1 MRSGSLHARV
11 TEAIGRSIL
20 RGEIGAGHVM
30 PVEDALAAAH
40 GVSRA
45 VIREAMK
52 SLSAKGMVS
61 VGPSTGT
68 RVLPRGRWQVLDP
81 DVLDW
86 LGREAQGSG
95 VTPDFV
101 TELLE
106 LRRMI
111 EPEAARLAALRATPA
126 DVLAMRGALA
136 RMGRALEEGG
146 DYVSADIA
154 FHEALL
160 EAAHNRFLNQLGGA
174 MARLL
179 RFSTNLSWRY
189 PDAAHGSLPVHRA
202 VLEAVARR
210 DAEGAAGQVLH
221 LIERH
226 ERHLRGILGG
236 MPGEE
241 DHTARNS
248 AGGEGEKA

>member
-1 MRSGSLHARV
+1 V
-11 TEAIGRSIL
+11 TESIGRSIL
-20 RGEIGAGHVM
+20 RGEVAAGAAL
-30 PVEDALAAAH
+30 PVEDVLAASH

-45 VIREAMK
+45 VVREAMK
-52 SLSAKGMVS
+52 VLAAKGMVS
-61 VGPSTGT
+61 IRPSAGT
-68 RVLPRGRWQVLDP
+68 RVLPRGRWQLLDP

-86 LGREAQGSG
+86 LGGSAPE
-95 VTPDFV
+95 PDFV

-106 LRRMI
+106 LRLMI
-111 EPEAARLAALRATPA
+111 EPEAARLAARRATAA
-126 DVLAMRGALA
+126 DVAAMRAALV
-136 RMGRALEEGG
+136 RMGAALDGEG

-189 PDAAHGSLPVHRA
+189 PDAARGSLPVHGA
-202 VLEAVARR
+202 VLEAVARGDGE
-210 DAEGAAGQVLH
+210 DAAAHVLH

-226 ERHLRGILGG
+226 ERHLRGMLGEANH
-236 MPGEE
+236 M
-241 DHTARNS
+241 ARDS
-248 AGGEGEKA
+248 AGGEENGS

>member
-1 MRSGSLHARV
+1 MRTGRLHARV
-11 TEAIGRSIL
+11 TEAIGRAIL
-20 RGEIGAGHVM
+20 RGELAAGDGL
-30 PVEDALAAAH
+30 PVEAALAATH

-52 SLSAKGMVS
+52 SLTSKGMVS
-61 VGPSTGT
+61 VRPSTGT
-68 RVLPRGRWQVLDP
+68 RVLPRGRWQLLDP

-86 LGREAQGSG
+86 LGAEVAGAG
-95 VTPDFV
+95 IAPDFV

-106 LRRMI
+106 LRRMF

-126 DVLAMRGALA
+126 DLAAMRAALGRMGTALA
-136 RMGRALEEGG
+136 GGG

-179 RFSTNLSWRY
+179 RFSTTLSWRF
-189 PDAAHGSLPVHRA
+189 PDAAHGSLPVHCA
-202 VLEAVARR
+202 VLDAVARG
-210 DAEGAAGQVLH
+210 DAEGAAAHVLH

-226 ERHLRGILGG
+226 ERHLRGMLG
-236 MPGEE
+236 EA
-241 DHTARNS
+241 DHMARAS
-248 AGGEGEKA
+248 AGGEENGS

>member
-1 MRSGSLHARV
+1 LRVRSLQAQV
-11 TEAIGRSIL
+11 TESIGRAIL
-20 RGEIGAGHVM
+20 RGEVAAGAAL
-30 PVEDALAAAH
+30 PVEDALAASH

-45 VIREAMK
+45 VVREAMK
-52 SLSAKGMVS
+52 VLAAKGMVS
-61 VGPSTGT
+61 VRPSAGT
-68 RVLPRGRWQVLDP
+68 RVLPRGRWQLLDP

-86 LGREAQGSG
+86 LGGSAPE
-95 VTPDFV
+95 PDFV

-106 LRRMI
+106 LRLMI
-111 EPEAARLAALRATPA
+111 EPEAARLAARRATAA
-126 DVLAMRGALA
+126 DVAAMRAALA
-136 RMGRALEEGG
+136 RMGAALDGEG

-189 PDAAHGSLPVHRA
+189 PDAARGSLPVHGA
-202 VLEAVARR
+202 VLEAVARG
-210 DAEGAAGQVLH
+210 DAEDAAAHVLH

-226 ERHLRGILGG
+226 ERHLRGMLGEANH
-236 MPGEE
+236 M
-241 DHTARNS
+241 ARDS
-248 AGGEGEKA
+248 AGGEEKGS

>member
-1 MRSGSLHARV
+1 V
-11 TEAIGRSIL
+11 TESIGRSIL
-20 RGEIGAGHVM
+20 RGEVAAGAAL
-30 PVEDALAAAH
+30 PVEDVLAASH

-45 VIREAMK
+45 VVREAMK
-52 SLSAKGMVS
+52 VLAAKGMVS
-61 VGPSTGT
+61 IRPSTGT
-68 RVLPRGRWQVLDP
+68 RVLPRGRWQLLDP

-86 LGREAQGSG
+86 LGGSAPE
-95 VTPDFV
+95 PDFV

-106 LRRMI
+106 LRLMI
-111 EPEAARLAALRATPA
+111 EPEAARLAARRATAA
-126 DVLAMRGALA
+126 DVAAMRAALV
-136 RMGRALEEGG
+136 RMGAALDGEG

-189 PDAAHGSLPVHRA
+189 PDAARGSLPVHGA
-202 VLEAVARR
+202 VLEAVARGDGE
-210 DAEGAAGQVLH
+210 DAAAHVLH

-226 ERHLRGILGG
+226 ERHLRGMLGEANH
-236 MPGEE
+236 M
-241 DHTARNS
+241 ARDS
-248 AGGEGEKA
+248 AGGEENGS

>member
-1 MRSGSLHARV
+1 MRPGSLHARV
-11 TEAIGRSIL
+11 TASIGRAIL
-20 RGEIGAGHVM
+20 RGEVPAGSVL

-52 SLSAKGMVS
+52 SLAAKGMVS
-61 VGPSTGT
+61 VRPSAGT
-68 RVLPRGRWQVLDP
+68 RVLPRGRWQLLDP

-86 LGREAQGSG
+86 LSASPPE
-95 VTPDFV
+95 PDFV

-106 LRRMI
+106 LRLMI
-111 EPEAARLAALRATPA
+111 EPQAARLAARRATAA
-126 DVLAMRGALA
+126 DVAAMRSALA
-136 RMGRALEEGG
+136 RMEAMLDEGG
-146 DYVSADIA
+146 DYVSADIS

-179 RFSTNLSWRY
+179 RFSTNLSWRF
-189 PDAAHGSLPVHRA
+189 PDAARGSLPVHGA
-202 VLEAVARR
+202 LLEAVARG
-210 DAEGAAGQVLH
+210 DGEAAASHVLH

-226 ERHLRGILGG
+226 ERHLRGMLGAR
-236 MPGEE
+236 
-241 DHTARNS
+241 DHTARDS
-248 AGGEGEKA
+248 AGEEKEREDPWRQ

>member
-1 MRSGSLHARV
+1 MRSGRLHARV

-20 RGEIGAGHVM
+20 RGEIEPGHAL
-30 PVEDALAAAH
+30 PVEDALAAEH

-61 VGPSTGT
+61 VRPSRGT
-68 RVLPRGRWQVLDP
+68 RVLPRGRWQILDP

-86 LGREAQGSG
+86 LGGSPPE
-95 VTPDFV
+95 PDFV

-106 LRRMI
+106 LRLMI
-111 EPEAARLAALRATPA
+111 EPEAARLAARRATA
-126 DVLAMRGALA
+126 EDVAAMRAALA
-136 RMGRALEEGG
+136 RMAAALDGEG

-160 EAAHNRFLNQLGGA
+160 EATHNRFLNQLGGA
-174 MARLL
+174 MSRLL
-179 RFSTNLSWRY
+179 RFGTNLSWRY
-189 PDAAHGSLPVHRA
+189 PDAARGSLPVHGA
-202 VLEAVARR
+202 VLEAVARG
-210 DAEGAAGQVLH
+210 DGEEAAAHVLH

-226 ERHLRGILGG
+226 ERYLRGMLDS
-236 MPGEE
+236 MPGGA
-241 DHTARNS
+241 DHMARNS
-248 AGGEGEKA
+248 ADGEENRS